1 MEPNVKQYRVVL
13 RTKSR
18 VTLGR
23 GEAIDFAEPKASIRA
38 RVRTLYR
45 TDERGTSFPG
55 ELEVTAVVSAADANA
70 ASATAF
76 EQAHFLAAIFGL
88 IGAAPVH
95 LPRFHLV
102 HEIGPDESERE
113 FQQFIEDDLG
123 LRPTRRIPKGAPVE
137 VFQKLFELQPDSY
150 KRLSRA
156 LRWYRGALTTDDVLD
171 RFTQMWAAFETL
183 NPVLGKHLGVPMFE
197 EAKCPKC
204 GEAIKRPV
212 AGGAYGWIE
221 HELGREVAGK
231 TRRLRNGLLHGYE
244 DLDKLAAI
252 AREILPGLERALS
265 TAIGELLGLGDEV
278 KRLIGAYAPAAEK
291 PYSAVL
297 VGVVSGPV
305 EKMFSETGDLPHFE
319 GRTVIID
326 SRNTGPEEQER
337 IKATLSF
344 EGPTKAPAGTSIRLT
359 GVGLPTEPEMT
370 LEGPPEVTI
379 TKAQGNQNP
388 N

>member
-1 MEPNVKQYRVVL
+1 MGADREYRVVL
-13 RTKSR
+13 RAKSR

-23 GEAIDFAEPKASIRA
+23 GEAIKFVEQKAGIHAS
-38 RVRTLYR
+38 VRTLYR
-45 TDERGTSFPG
+45 TDERGTAFPG
-55 ELEVTAVVSAADANA
+55 DLEVTAIVSAADVNA
-70 ASATAF
+70 ASAMAF
-76 EQAHFLAAIFGL
+76 EQAHFLAAVFGL
-88 IGAAPVH
+88 VGVAPVH

-113 FQQFIEDDLG
+113 FRQFIEDDLG
-123 LRPTRRIPKGAPVE
+123 LRPTRRIPKGAPAE
-137 VFQKLFELQPDSY
+137 VFKKLFELPPDSY

-171 RFTQMWAAFETL
+171 RFSQIWAAFETL
-183 NPVLGKHLGVPMFE
+183 NPALGKHLNVPLFE

-204 GEAIKRPV
+204 GGAIRRPV
-212 AGGAYGWIE
+212 AGGAYAWIE
-221 HELGREVAGK
+221 HELGREVTAS
-231 TRRLRNGLLHGYE
+231 TRRLRNGLLHGFE

-265 TAIGELLGLGDEV
+265 AAIGELLGLSDEV
-278 KRLIGAYAPAAEK
+278 KRLIGTFAPASEK

-297 VGVVSGPV
+297 VGVLSGPV
-305 EKMFSETGDLPHFE
+305 ERMFSETGDLPHFE
-319 GRTVIID
+319 GRTVIMD

-344 EGPTKAPAGTSIRLT
+344 EGPTKAPPGTSIRLI
-359 GVGLPTEPEMT
+359 GVRLPTEPEMT

-379 TKAQGNQNP
+379 TKAEGTQNP
-388 N
+388 K

>member
-1 MEPNVKQYRVVL
+1 MGADREYRVVL

-23 GEAIDFAEPKASIRA
+23 GESIEFVEPKAGIHAS
-38 RVRTLYR
+38 VRTHYR
-45 TDERGTSFPG
+45 TDERGTTFPG
-55 ELEVTAVVSAADANA
+55 DLEVTAIVSAADVNA
-70 ASATAF
+70 ASAMAF
-76 EQAHFLAAIFGL
+76 EQAHFLAAVFGL
-88 IGAAPVH
+88 IGVAPVH

-113 FQQFIEDDLG
+113 FHQFIEDDLG
-123 LRPTRRIPKGAPVE
+123 LRPTRRIPKSAPVE
-137 VFQKLFELQPDSY
+137 AFKKLFERPPDSY

-171 RFTQMWAAFETL
+171 RFSQIWAAFETL
-183 NPVLGKHLGVPMFE
+183 NPMLGKHLNVPLFE
-197 EAKCPKC
+197 ETKCPKC
-204 GEAIKRPV
+204 SEAIRRPV
-212 AGGAYGWIE
+212 AGGAYAWIE
-221 HELGREVAGK
+221 HELGREVTAS
-231 TRRLRNGLLHGYE
+231 TRQLRNGLLHGFE

-265 TAIGELLGLGDEV
+265 AAIGELVGLSDEV
-278 KRLIGAYAPAAEK
+278 KRLIGTFAPAAEK

-297 VGVVSGPV
+297 VGVLAGPV
-305 EKMFSETGDLPHFE
+305 ERMFSETGELPHFE

-337 IKATLSF
+337 IKATVSF
-344 EGPTKAPAGTSIRLT
+344 EGPAKAPAGTSIRLI

-370 LEGPPEVTI
+370 LDGAPEVTI
-379 TKAQGNQNP
+379 TKAEGTQTSK
-388 N
+388 